1 MIAVLIYMV
10 HVVLQY
16 ATDVNNL
23 IIKNSRLR
31 CFGEKVRT
39 RALCAENSVECT
51 QSYTRVPVWPEIR
64 VLTSIACCTQGLHAV
79 LVRVGI
85 MCDFCSYVY
94 PHNVNTIVSI

>member
-1 MIAVLIYMV
+1 MIAVLMYMV

-16 ATDVNNL
+16 ATEVNNTILKNL
-23 IIKNSRLR
+23 ILRFWGKIKMRPLCTQNSCGTHQVLHKNSSLSRNQI
-31 CFGEKVRT
+31 F
-39 RALCAENSVECT
+39 
-51 QSYTRVPVWPEIR
+51 
-64 VLTSIACCTQGLHAV
+64 LTSVAYCTQGLHAV